1 MALCVCGGENFSFS
15 FLFFLVAMEPLCGP
29 LPAEAICCA
38 TAIIIANC
46 ERSEK
51 KGNNN
56 NNMHR
61 LVVAVMVTMG
71 TRWRVRG
78 QVQPISG

>member
-1 MALCVCGGENFSFS
+1 
-15 FLFFLVAMEPLCGP
+15 
-29 LPAEAICCA
+29 
-38 TAIIIANC
+38 
-46 ERSEK
+46 
-51 KGNNN
+51 
-56 NNMHR
+56 MHR